1 MLKHTIMIPFKIY
14 RSMARFT
21 FAFIFCCCVTI
32 VFAQGREAGLAPIA
46 PDPVLKAF
54 IKNYGDAKAEWKV
67 TDGNY
72 EASFKLIGMP
82 AMAWYDSTG
91 YRTKYVVEI
100 KADQLPA
107 IARSYIERN
116 YPKAKI
122 NKALKWTDDK
132 KVSTFQ
138 AEIKLAAESKTLMFT
153 SRGDLIK

>member
-1 MLKHTIMIPFKIY
+1 
-14 RSMARFT
+14 MARFT
-21 FAFIFCCCVTI
+21 FAFIFCCCATI
-32 VFAQGREAGLAPIA
+32 VFAQGKEAGLAPCA

-54 IKNYGDAKAEWKV
+54 IKNYGDAKATWKV

-82 AMAWYDSTG
+82 AVAWYDSTG
-91 YRTKYVVEI
+91 HRTKYMVEI
-100 KADQLPA
+100 KEEQLPA

-116 YPKAKI
+116 YPKAKVI
-122 NKALKWTDDK
+122 TAHKWTDDQ

-138 AEIKLAAESKTLMFT
+138 AEIKVGTETKSLMFT